1 MIKKSDAIFSLVPNA
16 EFSIIGSGINGIV
29 NWIIPSVAPITED
42 EIVSEYNRLVAN
54 EPIRIAKENRSTAYK
69 SESDPLFFKS
79 QRGEATEAEWL
90 SKVEEIKQRFPY

>member
-1 MIKKSDAIFSLVPNA
+1 MTTKADAIFSLVPNA
-16 EFSIIGSGINGIV
+16 EFSIVGSGINGIV
-29 NWIIPSVAPITED
+29 NWINPSVAPVTEGD
-42 EIVSEYNRLVAN
+42 IVSEYNRLVAD

-69 SESDPLFFKS
+69 FESDPLFFKS

>member
-1 MIKKSDAIFSLVPNA
+1 MIRKSDAIFSLVPNA
-16 EFSIIGSGINGIV
+16 EFSIVGSGINGIV
-29 NWIIPSVAPITED
+29 NWIVPSVAPITED

-90 SKVEEIKQRFPY
+90 AKVEEIKQRFPY